1 MSIRPAD
8 IQASIYQATQ
18 TASTN
23 ARAEEAPHA
32 AQLNAQASFVAAV
45 QERQER
51 IADTGNAGGN
61 RVNARPDRE
70 QQDLPERKKRPRQ
83 PGEPFDEVVHEAAGD
98 GEAEHMI
105 DYTA

>member
-8 IQASIYQATQ
+8 IQASIWQATQ
-18 TASTN
+18 TAPIN
-23 ARAEEAPHA
+23 AKAEEAPHA

-51 IADTGNAGGN
+51 ISDTGNASGN

-70 QQDLPERKKRPRQ
+70 QQEQRKKRPRQ
-83 PGEPFDEVVHEAAGD
+83 PGEPFDEVIHEAAGD
-98 GEAEHMI
+98 YEGEHII

>member
-18 TASTN
+18 TAPVV

-32 AQLNAQASFVAAV
+32 SQVALQASFAAAV

-51 IADTGNAGGN
+51 VQDTGSATGN

-70 QQDLPERKKRPRQ
+70 QETSERKKRQRQ
-83 PGEPFDEVVHEAAGD
+83 PGEPFDEVIHEAAGD
-98 GEAEHMI
+98 GEGEHII
-105 DYTA
+105 DFTA